1 MSEFAEI
8 QEQLAA
14 MKKQSDE
21 FQEQHG
27 TMVKSVEELA
37 NIIYDMSAYVYKNK
51 GEASTGGT
59 VINKDETGN
68 MNQVSDEYTHTEEFT
83 DNATIKHEAPKMD
96 PMVPEQPAPV
106 NMGGMAP
113 APGQSPMPVSMGGMD
128 AHGNPPMPVTMGGDP
143 AMPPVPGEEEMIPPV
158 VEGDPMVDAPV
169 TDEVMPVD
177 PMMDVGMGAE
187 VGMPEEDPM
196 GDVPPV
202 DDSVIDDIVSD
213 EEKMHHYNKGDVSN
227 NEVDNMDDN
236 VIEKTQHD
244 EEDAEKIVRDEMD
257 KSSEGD
263 SSLDTQEAMLKM
275 QLEELEVKKQLLK
288 IQAQKGYND
297 TAKVRSDE
305 EDAPFDEGP
314 DGDIDGNEP
323 QPAGDMGGD
332 RTDETFNAK
341 FSTMEAQIAN
351 LNKTVTTLA
360 KALEEGNLVKTDAP
374 VPGPG
379 DINKG
384 REAGVGENEVITR
397 EMQEQFKGQSWRD
410 INAFRTHIGE
420 LPSNVF

>member
-1 MSEFAEI
+1 MFLRI
-8 QEQLAA
+8 
-14 MKKQSDE
+14 K
-21 FQEQHG
+21 
-27 TMVKSVEELA
+27 VKPR
-37 NIIYDMSAYVYKNK
+37 
-51 GEASTGGT
+51 TGVT
-59 VINKDETGN
+59 NINKDETGN
-68 MNQVSDEYTHTEEFT
+68 MNQINSDNTYTHTEEFT

-128 AHGNPPMPVTMGGDP
+128 PSGQPPMPVSMGGHPAADPMPVAMGGDP
-143 AMPPVPGEEEMIPPV
+143 AVPVPGQEEMIPPV

-169 TDEVMPVD
+169 ADEEMPVD
-177 PMMDVGMGAE
+177 PMMDIGVGDDAGL
-187 VGMPEEDPM
+187 PEEDPM
-196 GDVPPV
+196 GNVPPV

-213 EEKMHHYNKGDVSN
+213 EEKMHHYDKSDDNK
-227 NEVDNMDDN
+227 NEVSDNMDN

-257 KSSEGD
+257 KSSESD
-263 SSLDTQEAMLKM
+263 SSLDTQESMLKM
-275 QLEELEVKKQLLK
+275 ELREIELKKQLLK

-297 TAKVRSDE
+297 TAKVRADE

-341 FSTMEAQIAN
+341 FSTMESEIAN

-374 VPGPG
+374 FPERPN
-379 DINKG
+379 INKG
-384 REAGVGENEVITR
+384 REDGVGEGEVITR
-397 EMQEQFKGQSWRD
+397 EMQEQFKGQTWRD

-420 LPSNVF
+420 LPKNIF